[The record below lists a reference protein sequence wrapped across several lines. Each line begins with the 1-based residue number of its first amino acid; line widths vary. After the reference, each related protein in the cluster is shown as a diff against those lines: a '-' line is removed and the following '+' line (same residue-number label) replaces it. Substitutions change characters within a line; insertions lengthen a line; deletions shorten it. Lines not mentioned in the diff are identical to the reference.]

1 MKGRSLPAQ
10 EAIPMKGRLLPL
22 TRCDS
27 RGGRAGQVL
36 PDQSGEDPINRPS
49 LVYFC
54 YLMEM
59 SLFLCGGRGKRLGE
73 ERQEKQIKGGQGQ
86 GAGSKRKKATCV
98 ACNAR
103 EGRLIGSCP
112 ASARAGRYQLRRP
125 SR

>member
-10 EAIPMKGRLLPL
+10 AAIPMKGRSLPL

-27 RGGRAGQVL
+27 RGVRAGQVL

-59 SLFLCGGRGKRLGE
+59 SLFLCGGRGQKRGGDGVSTVAASLYACESGLAASSCHLALAGCAAAPGRLGLAVE
-73 ERQEKQIKGGQGQ
+73 APEAEF
-86 GAGSKRKKATCV
+86 AA
-98 ACNAR
+98 
-103 EGRLIGSCP
+103 LP
-112 ASARAGRYQLRRP
+112 DH
-125 SR
+125 